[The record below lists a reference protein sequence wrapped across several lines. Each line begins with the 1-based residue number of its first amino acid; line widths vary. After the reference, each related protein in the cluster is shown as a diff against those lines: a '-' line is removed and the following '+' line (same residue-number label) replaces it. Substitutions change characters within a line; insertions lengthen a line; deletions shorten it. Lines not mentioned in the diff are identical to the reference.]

1 MRYST
6 LRRSTIAYETALGA
20 TGPWRAAETTL
31 TFEAIRIQPLGAEH
45 DRSAFSCGVPALD
58 RYLREQAGQD
68 AQRRVAAPFVATVD
82 GTKVLGFY
90 TLSAT
95 SIELTDV
102 PAALAKELP
111 RYPRLPATLLGRLA
125 TDLSA
130 RGIGLGRVLLVDA
143 ITRAMRSE
151 IASFAMVLD
160 AKDEGAASFYEREGF
175 IRLPGTP
182 IQFVRRMNDLA
193 EIISDAN

>member
-1 MRYST
+1 
-6 LRRSTIAYETALGA
+6 LDLA
-20 TGPWRAAETTL
+20 
-31 TFEAIRIQPLGAEH
+31 AIRIEPLGAGH

-68 AQRRVAAPFVATVD
+68 ARRRVAAPFVASAD
-82 GTKVLGFY
+82 GVKVLGFY

-95 SIELTDV
+95 SIQLAEV
-102 PAALAKELP
+102 PDALAKKLP

-130 RGIGLGRVLLVDA
+130 RGVGLGRFLLVDA
-143 ITRAMRSE
+143 IMRAVRSE
-151 IASFAMVLD
+151 IASFALVLD
-160 AKDEGAASFYEREGF
+160 AKDEATASFYERESF

-182 IQFVRRMNDLA
+182 IRLLRRMDDLA
-193 EIISDAN
+193 GLVGSDDA

>member
-1 MRYST
+1 M
-6 LRRSTIAYETALGA
+6 L
-20 TGPWRAAETTL
+20 
-31 TFEAIRIQPLGAEH
+31 EAVRIQPLGSGH

-68 AQRRVAAPFVATVD
+68 ARRRVAAPFVATTD

-95 SIELTDV
+95 SIELTEV
-102 PAALAKELP
+102 PAALAKKLP

-130 RGIGLGRVLLVDA
+130 RGVGLGRVLLIDA
-143 ITRAMRSE
+143 ITRAVRSE
-151 IASFAMVLD
+151 IASFALVLD
-160 AKDEGAASFYEREGF
+160 AKDEGVASFYEREGF

-182 IQFVRRMNDLA
+182 IRFVRRMDDLA
-193 EIISDAN
+193 EAIAGQM

>member
-1 MRYST
+1 
-6 LRRSTIAYETALGA
+6 LDLA
-20 TGPWRAAETTL
+20 
-31 TFEAIRIQPLGAEH
+31 AIRIEPLGPEH

-68 AQRRVAAPFVATVD
+68 ARRRVAAPFVASSDRVR
-82 GTKVLGFY
+82 VLGFY

-95 SIELTDV
+95 SIQLTEV
-102 PAALAKELP
+102 PEALAKKLP

-130 RGIGLGRVLLVDA
+130 RGVGLGRFLLIDA
-143 ITRAMRSE
+143 ITRAVRSE
-151 IASFAMVLD
+151 IASFALMLD
-160 AKDEGAASFYEREGF
+160 AKDETAASFYERESF

-182 IQFVRRMNDLA
+182 IRLLRRMDDLA
-193 EIISDAN
+193 ALVGE

>member
-1 MRYST
+1 MDF
-6 LRRSTIAYETALGA
+6 G
-20 TGPWRAAETTL
+20 
-31 TFEAIRIQPLGAEH
+31 AIRIQPLGIDH
-45 DRSAFSCGVPALD
+45 DRGTFSCGVPALD

-68 AQRRVAAPFVATVD
+68 ARRRVTAPFVAIAD
-82 GTKVLGFY
+82 GTKIVGFY

-102 PAALAKELP
+102 PAALAKKLP

-143 ITRAMRSE
+143 ITRAVRSE

-160 AKDEGAASFYEREGF
+160 AKDESAASFYAREGF
-175 IRLPGTP
+175 MRLPGAP
-182 IQFVRRMNDLA
+182 IRFVRRMDELA
-193 EIISDAN
+193 TLVAGP

>member
-1 MRYST
+1 MT
-6 LRRSTIAYETALGA
+6 L
-20 TGPWRAAETTL
+20 
-31 TFEAIRIQPLGAEH
+31 EAVRIQPLGAGH

-68 AQRRVAAPFVATVD
+68 ARRRVAAPFVATAD
-82 GTKVLGFY
+82 GVKVLGFY

-95 SIELTDV
+95 SIELTEV
-102 PAALAKELP
+102 PAALSKKLP

-130 RGIGLGRVLLVDA
+130 RGVGLGRVLLVDA
-143 ITRAMRSE
+143 ITRAVRSE
-151 IASFAMVLD
+151 IASFALVLD

-182 IQFVRRMNDLA
+182 IRFVRRMDDLA
-193 EIISDAN
+193 EVISGTS